1 MAITAPDR
9 TGTVTLTIDGRE
21 VTAAEGSTIWDAAK
35 AAGIDIPVLCHDERY
50 DPVGVCRMCV
60 VDVGAPAF
68 AASCVRACENG
79 MEVKTSTPELERS
92 RAVLTGM
99 LLSDQPDREQDAKQA
114 KTADNELLAL
124 ADRFG
129 VTQDGASQHGLPR
142 ASGRG
147 TDISS
152 PVIAVDHDSCILCD
166 RCVRACDDIQGND
179 VIGRSGKGYATRI
192 AFDLNDPMGNSSCVS
207 CGECV
212 AACPTGAL
220 TNKPIRE
227 IPIRP
232 RTELDAV
239 DTVCPYCGVGCALTY
254 YVDRENNAIS
264 FAEGREQPGSH
275 GRLCVKGRYGWDY
288 AASPQRLT
296 KPLIRRE
303 ESYPKD
309 ALSAD
314 VRGEM
319 AGQEAKEKGKRG
331 AGQRRRKPGGLVDY
345 AEVMPHFRE
354 ATWEEALDLVA
365 RRLTEIHAA
374 GGPAAIAGFGSAKC
388 SNEEAYL
395 FQKLIRTG
403 FGTNNVD
410 HCTRLCHASS
420 VAALFE
426 GIGSGAVS
434 TTYGDVINA
443 DVAIVTGSNST
454 TNHPV
459 ASSFFKQARR
469 RGTTVIYIDPRAD
482 KMADHADIY
491 CQLKPG
497 TDVAF
502 YNAMMH
508 EIIRLD
514 LVDHDYIA
522 GRTSNYEALAQTV
535 RDYPPERAEQIT
547 GVPADVI
554 RRVAR
559 IWGEAGA
566 GVIFWGMGIS
576 QHTTGTDN
584 ARCLI
589 ALCAITGNIGR
600 PGSGLHPLRG
610 QNNVQGASDMGL
622 IPMFYPDYQ
631 KADDPEVKASFE
643 QAWGTGDLDPKRGLT
658 VTEIIGSALKG
669 GVRGMYMLGENPFL
683 SDPNI
688 NKVRKALA
696 TLEFLV
702 VQDIFL
708 TETAEFADVILPA
721 SSYLEKDGTY
731 TNTDR
736 RVQLGRKVL
745 DSPGEARLD
754 WQVVQDI
761 ANRIGLGWDYSS
773 PREIFTEMVSVIPS
787 YANLT
792 YDNLGLSGKL
802 YPNPDPEHSDGTVVM
817 FGDRFNTA
825 DGLAHLVPAEW
836 LPARELPSEEY
847 PFVLNTG
854 RMLEHWHTG
863 SMTRR
868 SYALDAIAPK
878 ALVFVHP
885 DDAAGLGLADGDLA
899 RVTSRRGSIELE
911 VKVSHREA
919 RGNCF
924 IPFHFRE
931 AAANL
936 LTIDEVD
943 PFGKIPEFKFCAVRI
958 EAAHA

>member
-21 VTAAEGSTIWDAAK
+21 VTAAEGSTIWEAAK
-35 AAGIDIPVLCHDERY
+35 AAGVDIPVLCHDERY

-79 MEVKTSTPELERS
+79 MEVKTSTAELERS
-92 RAVLTGM
+92 RAVLTEM
-99 LLSDQPDREQDAKQA
+99 LLSDQPGREQDVKQA
-114 KTADNELLAL
+114 KTGDNELLAL

-129 VTQDGASQHGLPR
+129 VTQASASQQGLPR

-147 TDISS
+147 ADSSS

-232 RTELDAV
+232 RTELDSV

-254 YVDRENNAIS
+254 YVDREHNAIS

-303 ESYPKD
+303 GSYPKG
-309 ALSAD
+309 ALSDD

-319 AGQEAKEKGKRG
+319 AGDAPKERR
-331 AGQRRRKPGGLVDY
+331 RRRKPGGLVDY

-365 RRLTEIHAA
+365 RKLTEILIA

-403 FGTNNVD
+403 FHTNNVD

-454 TNHPV
+454 ANHPV
-459 ASSFFKQARR
+459 ASTFFKQARR
-469 RGTTVIYIDPRAD
+469 RGTTIIYVDPRAD

-502 YNAMMH
+502 YNGMMH

-559 IWGEAGA
+559 IWGEASA

-622 IPMFYPDYQ
+622 IPMFYPDYA
-631 KADDPEVKASFE
+631 KADDPAVRARFE

-696 TLEFLV
+696 ALEFLV

-736 RVQLGRKVL
+736 RVQLGHKVL

-773 PREIFTEMVSVIPS
+773 PREIFDEMVSVIPS
-787 YANLT
+787 YKNLT

-817 FGDRFNTA
+817 FGDRFNTD

-836 LPARELPSEEY
+836 LPAKELPSEEY

-885 DDAAGLGLADGDLA
+885 DDAADLGLADGDLA

-911 VKVSHREA
+911 VTVSHREA

-936 LTIDEVD
+936 LTIDEID